1 MSSNTLPA
9 LPSDLPPIGKAR
21 LPATYEGAKV
31 ALAECTR
38 LDECQDWADKAE
50 ALASYAKQA
59 QDDELRKMAD
69 RIQARAIRRC
79 GELLKRIA
87 SASGG
92 DRGNAATGGRP
103 PVGETR
109 TQVARDAGLSD
120 HQRKTALRV
129 ARIPDP
135 EFEGAIEGDD
145 PQTVTEL
152 AQRGIEA
159 KPPSKLDQVR
169 ALREQAIERQ
179 ERQPDPPISKAGA
192 AYYAEQ
198 SARVAPDLP
207 ALEQVLRL
215 LRRDPAQLADLP
227 REKRVS
233 LARTC
238 LAWLNVTLD
247 DLRGGNEP

>member
-1 MSSNTLPA
+1 MSSTTLPA
-9 LPSDLPPIGKAR
+9 LPSDLPPVGKAR

-79 GELLKRIA
+79 GELLQQIA

-92 DRGNAATGGRP
+92 NRGNAATGGRP

-129 ARIPDP
+129 ARVPDP

-152 AQRGIEA
+152 ARRGIQA
-159 KPPSKLDQVR
+159 KAGSKLDQVR
-169 ALREQAIERQ
+169 ALRERQFEPQAAAPAE
-179 ERQPDPPISKAGA
+179 PPATTDL
-192 AYYAEQ
+192 AELH
-198 SARVAPDLP
+198 S
-207 ALEQVLRL
+207 VLLMLQGDQGRIANL
-215 LRRDPAQLADLP
+215 SL
-227 REKRVS
+227 EKRVG
-233 LARTC
+233 LARAC
-238 LAWLNVTLD
+238 LTWLNVTLE
-247 DLRGGNEP
+247 DLRAP